1 MDAIGDS
8 PPRERQVYEAKEAY
22 FKLVKAGVKLSL
34 RELANR
40 SEELTGEK
48 IAYET
53 LRRVAG
59 HEGWVGQARILL
71 AEHNPEEYNR
81 LVTMLDVVYA
91 RIKKAKEPKDL
102 APAARAYLG
111 LLNIAMAGIIYL
123 EEERILEVRDK
134 IFHFI
139 EDFGGTMPAIY
150 LPRLTHTHGA
160 LRKRIEADLTIMEE
174 NGVNPDALLLGV

>member
-1 MDAIGDS
+1 MDTTGDS
-8 PPRERQVYEAKEAY
+8 PPKERQVYKVKEAY
-22 FKLVKAGVKLSL
+22 FKLVEAGVKLSL
-34 RELANR
+34 RELARR

-48 IAYET
+48 VAYET
-53 LRRVAG
+53 LRRVAA

-71 AEHNPEEYNR
+71 AEHSPEEYNR
-81 LVTMLDVVYA
+81 LITMLDIVYA
-91 RIKKAKEPKDL
+91 RIKVAGEPKDL

-111 LLNIAMAGIIYL
+111 LLNIATADIIHL

-139 EDFGGTMPAIY
+139 ENFGATMPAIY

-160 LRKRIEADLTIMEE
+160 LRKRIEADLTVTEE
-174 NGVNPDALLLGV
+174 DGVNPDALLLGV